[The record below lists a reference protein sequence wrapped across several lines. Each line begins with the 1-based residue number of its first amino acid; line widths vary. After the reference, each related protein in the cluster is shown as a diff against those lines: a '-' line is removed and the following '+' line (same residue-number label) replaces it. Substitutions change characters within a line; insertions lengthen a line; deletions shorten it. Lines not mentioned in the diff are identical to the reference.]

1 MSSPL
6 SSPNVANDGHNL
18 LKQNALDLSHLP
30 PLFVLPLHMD
40 MQELHDLEDKLFATN
55 APLTYDVNE
64 AQLFV
69 GKVTQKRRAVLELRG
84 KGVVTEELTDSNLL
98 FDVVDPATVHSN
110 CKLRSKKRR
119 LGQISAKKVIV
130 PGDGSETESDNDSVQ
145 HLGKRKRSS
154 SSGDECEVAVVS
166 EPIVVDPCVVQVV
179 KLSWL
184 QDSFNTGQLLSLKDY
199 LTYSGKRTTEAKSTP
214 TFARP
219 TVPASKSQETLP
231 TKSTTPSTMNTAS
244 AILSRARADAGITST
259 TESTTS
265 FLHRAQ
271 PSHHPR
277 PNLIHQTTS
286 EHDLGHSSDLPIPP
300 SWVLRHSTY
309 SCERSTPLVTPND
322 AFIFQLLKI
331 RLARTLTLDEIGVRA
346 YSTSIAS
353 LQAYPYTVS
362 DQREILRLPGC
373 DNKIASLWVEWK
385 NRNGL
390 IQAVEDL
397 ESDEQLQVLRLFWE
411 IWGVGAHT
419 ARDFYN
425 KGWRDLDDIVE
436 FGWNDLSRVQQ
447 IGVKYYDEF
456 LLKLPRSEVEFIGR
470 KVHEHAQRVRSPDG
484 VRTCIVGGYR
494 RGKKESGDVDV
505 IVSHLTEDATLDLVT
520 DIVKSLFDDGWITH
534 ELTTTLANSRRS
546 QATTPF
552 KADGS
557 GGGHGFD
564 TLDKSLVVWQ
574 DPHWEK
580 SSKNP
585 GEKEK
590 EKNPNVH
597 RRVDIIVAPWSKVG
611 CAVMGWTAA
620 TTFERDLRR
629 YAKRFKGWK
638 FDSSG
643 VRDRKTGEDVDLEGV
658 GGRCSSVEEAERKV
672 FAGFGLEYREP
683 WDRCAG

>member
-1 MSSPL
+1 
-6 SSPNVANDGHNL
+6 
-18 LKQNALDLSHLP
+18 
-30 PLFVLPLHMD
+30 MD
-40 MQELHDLEDKLFATN
+40 MEELHELEDKLLAAN
-55 APLTYDVNE
+55 APMTYDVTE
-64 AQLFV
+64 AQLFI

-84 KGVVTEELTDSNLL
+84 KGVVAEESTDSTLL
-98 FDVVDPATVHSN
+98 FDVVKVHAVSSHAEPA
-110 CKLRSKKRR
+110 SKKRR
-119 LGQISAKKVIV
+119 FGQISASAKKVTSTE
-130 PGDGSETESDNDSVQ
+130 DGSETQSDNDNAQSR
-145 HLGKRKRSS
+145 KRKRGSS
-154 SSGDECEVAVVS
+154 PAEKSDVVV
-166 EPIVVDPCVVQVV
+166 EQTPIVVDPATVQVV

-184 QDSFNTGQLLSLKDY
+184 LDSFAAGEILSLKDY
-199 LTYSGKRTTEAKSTP
+199 IVYAGRRTTGHQTTP
-214 TFARP
+214 TSFPRP
-219 TVPASKSQETLP
+219 TVPASKSQETLT
-231 TKSTTPSTMNTAS
+231 TKPIMPSTITTAD

-259 TESTTS
+259 STSNTS
-265 FLHRAQ
+265 FLHHTQ
-271 PSHHPR
+271 PSLHPR
-277 PNLIHQTTS
+277 PRLLHETTS
-286 EHDLGHSSDLPIPP
+286 EHDLGHSSDLPTPP

-309 SCERSTPLVTPND
+309 SCERSTPLHTPND
-322 AFIFQLLKI
+322 AFITQLLKI

-346 YSTSIAS
+346 YSTAIAS
-353 LQAYPYTVS
+353 LQAYPYTLS

-385 NRNGL
+385 NRGEGA
-390 IQAVEDL
+390 IQAVLDI
-397 ESDEQLQVLRLFWE
+397 ESDEQLTVLRLFWE

-425 KGWRDLDDIVE
+425 RGWRDLDDIVE
-436 FGWNDLSRVQQ
+436 FGWNELSRVQQ

-456 LLKLPRSEVEFIGR
+456 LQKIPRTEVEFIGR

-505 IVSHLTEDATLDLVT
+505 IVSHMTEEATVDLVT
-520 DIVKSLFDDGWITH
+520 DIVKSLFDEGWITH
-534 ELTTTLANSRRS
+534 ELTTSLANSRRS

-574 DPHWEK
+574 DPNYANNNLN
-580 SSKNP
+580 SKN
-585 GEKEK
+585 
-590 EKNPNVH
+590 KNPNIH
-597 RRVDIIVAPWSKVG
+597 RRVDIIIAPWSKIG

-658 GGRCSSVEEAERKV
+658 GGRCTSVEEAERKV
-672 FAGFGLEYREP
+672 FEGFGLVYREP

>member
-1 MSSPL
+1 
-6 SSPNVANDGHNL
+6 
-18 LKQNALDLSHLP
+18 
-30 PLFVLPLHMD
+30 MD
-40 MQELHDLEDKLFATN
+40 MEQLHHLEDQLLAAN
-55 APLTYDVNE
+55 APMTYDVSE
-64 AQLFV
+64 AQLFI

-84 KGVVTEELTDSNLL
+84 RGVVTEESIDSILL
-98 FDVVDPATVHSN
+98 FDVVKVDTVPPGEEVAA
-110 CKLRSKKRR
+110 KKRR
-119 LGQISAKKVIV
+119 LGKISAKKVIV
-130 PGDGSETESDNDSVQ
+130 PEEGSETDSDHDNAQ
-145 HLGKRKRSS
+145 ARKRKRDTSPV
-154 SSGDECEVAVVS
+154 EKCEVVV
-166 EPIVVDPCVVQVV
+166 EQTPIVVDPAIVQVV
-179 KLSWL
+179 KLPWL
-184 QDSFNTGQLLSLKDY
+184 LESLAGGKLQSLRNY
-199 LTYSGKRTTEAKSTP
+199 LIYAGKRITGEKTAP
-214 TFARP
+214 TSFPRP
-219 TVPASKSQETLP
+219 TVPASKSQETLT
-231 TKSTTPSTMNTAS
+231 TKPIMPSTIATAD

-259 TESTTS
+259 ADSTNS
-265 FLHRAQ
+265 FLHHAQ
-271 PSHHPR
+271 PSLHPR
-277 PNLIHQTTS
+277 PKLIHETTS
-286 EHDLGHSSDLPIPP
+286 EHDLGHSSDLPVPP
-300 SWVLRHSTY
+300 SWVLQHSTY
-309 SCERSTPLVTPND
+309 SCERSTPLITPND
-322 AFIFQLLKI
+322 AFIAQLLKI

-346 YSTSIAS
+346 YSTAIAS
-353 LQAYPYTVS
+353 LQAYPYTLS

-385 NRNGL
+385 NRSGT
-390 IQAVEDL
+390 IQAVLDL
-397 ESDEQLQVLRLFWE
+397 DADEQLQVLRVFWE

-436 FGWNDLSRVQQ
+436 FGWSDLSRVQQ

-456 LLKLPRSEVEFIGR
+456 QRKIPRAEVEFIGR
-470 KVHEHAQRVRSPDG
+470 KVHEHAQRVRAPDG

-505 IVSHLTEDATLDLVT
+505 IVSHLTEDATVDLVT
-520 DIVKSLFDDGWITH
+520 EIVKSLFDEGWITH
-534 ELTTTLANSRRS
+534 ELTTSLANSRRS

-574 DPHWEK
+574 DPNWAGKSEK
-580 SSKNP
+580 AA
-585 GEKEK
+585 

-658 GGRCSSVEEAERKV
+658 GGRCTSVEEAERKV
-672 FAGFGLEYREP
+672 FEGFGLVYREP

>member
-1 MSSPL
+1 M
-6 SSPNVANDGHNL
+6 G
-18 LKQNALDLSHLP
+18 
-30 PLFVLPLHMD
+30 ME
-40 MQELHDLEDKLFATN
+40 ELHDLEDKLLAAN
-55 APLTYDVNE
+55 APMTYDVTE
-64 AQLFV
+64 AQLFI

-84 KGVVTEELTDSNLL
+84 KGVVTEESTDSTLL
-98 FDVVDPATVHSN
+98 FDVVKLDAVSSHDEPAA
-110 CKLRSKKRR
+110 KKRR
-119 LGQISAKKVIV
+119 IGQISASAKKVTSV
-130 PGDGSETESDNDSVQ
+130 EDGSETESDIDHAQS
-145 HLGKRKRSS
+145 RKKERGSPPAEKY
-154 SSGDECEVAVVS
+154 DVVV
-166 EPIVVDPCVVQVV
+166 EQTPIIVDPNVVQVV

-184 QDSFNTGQLLSLKDY
+184 LESFAAGDILSLKDY
-199 LTYSGKRTTEAKSTP
+199 LVFTGRRTTGDRTAP
-214 TFARP
+214 TSFPRP
-219 TVPASKSQETLP
+219 TVPASKSQETLTTKP
-231 TKSTTPSTMNTAS
+231 TMPSTITTAD

-259 TESTTS
+259 NTSTTS
-265 FLHRAQ
+265 FLHHTQ
-271 PSHHPR
+271 PSLHPR
-277 PNLIHQTTS
+277 PRLLHETTS
-286 EHDLGHSSDLPIPP
+286 EHDLGHSSDLPTPP

-309 SCERSTPLVTPND
+309 SCERSTPLHTPND
-322 AFIFQLLKI
+322 AFIAQLLKI

-346 YSTSIAS
+346 YSTAIAS
-353 LQAYPYTVS
+353 LQAYPYTLS

-385 NRNGL
+385 NRGEGA
-390 IQAVEDL
+390 IQAVLDI
-397 ESDEQLQVLRLFWE
+397 ESDEQLTVLRLFWE

-436 FGWNDLSRVQQ
+436 FGWNELSRVQQ

-456 LLKLPRSEVEFIGR
+456 LQKIPRSEVEFIGR
-470 KVHEHAQRVRSPDG
+470 KVHEHAQRVRSADG

-505 IVSHLTEDATLDLVT
+505 IVSHMTEEATVDLVT
-520 DIVKSLFDDGWITH
+520 DIVKSLFDEGWITH
-534 ELTTTLANSRRS
+534 ELTTSLANSRRS

-574 DPHWEK
+574 DPNWPGKGK
-580 SSKNP
+580 S
-585 GEKEK
+585 K

-597 RRVDIIVAPWSKVG
+597 RRVDIIIAPWSKIG

-658 GGRCSSVEEAERKV
+658 GGRCTSVEEAERKV
-672 FAGFGLEYREP
+672 FEGFGLVYREP